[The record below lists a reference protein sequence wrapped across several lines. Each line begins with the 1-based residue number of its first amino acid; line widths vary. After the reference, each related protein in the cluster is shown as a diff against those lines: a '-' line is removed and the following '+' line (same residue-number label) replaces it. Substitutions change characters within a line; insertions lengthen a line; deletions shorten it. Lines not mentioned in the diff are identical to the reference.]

1 MNRRNFLQSMFA
13 AAMAPTIC
21 KAENLMKIYVPNRDI
36 QIINSFGAD
45 SMKFDGCGDYIPFS
59 DNPNDYV
66 FGDKDFTIETIS
78 NKNGQFIFLAVTR
91 KNNIIK
97 CYSDGILTEE
107 TQAHKELMTAKK
119 NIDQDDSIWSLY
131 SNNTELRLT
140 EGVAR
145 EEANMLFAR
154 K

>member
-1 MNRRNFLQSMFA
+1 METGL
-13 AAMAPTIC
+13 
-21 KAENLMKIYVPNRDI
+21 KIRDSKDI
-36 QIINSFGAD
+36 VTPQGNYKQITEF
-45 SMKFDGCGDYIPFS
+45 
-59 DNPNDYV
+59 NDYRTIEGIRYP
-66 FGDKDFTIETIS
+66 FKIKQYLGNQTLDFTIETIS